1 LKELAEAGL
10 SEDTIIFYYGDHGSG
25 MPRSKRW
32 PYNSGLRVPLILYV
46 PEKWR
51 HLAPKDYKPGGK
63 TDRLVGFI
71 DFAPTLLSIAGIK
84 PPKHLQGYSFMGK
97 YAAPEQPY
105 IYGFRGRMD
114 ERYDMVRVVRDKRY
128 IYIRNYMPHKIYGQY
143 ISYMFKTP
151 TTQVWHDL
159 YHAGKLN
166 AVQSKF
172 WQTKPSEELYDL
184 ASDQDEVNNL
194 ADSKKHADILKRLR
208 NAQQALAVKIRD
220 VGFLP
225 EGEIHSRSGDGAPY
239 DMGHNDKAYPMERV
253 MNAAEIASMKSEPA
267 GKELAKLITDKDS
280 AVRYWAAM
288 GYLIRGEKAV
298 ALGREQLLEALND
311 KSTAVVCVAA
321 EALGR
326 YGKGKDQSVAI
337 DTLVKHADVSKN
349 SVFTSMLALNA
360 LDYVDDN
367 AKRHIATI
375 KVLPTKGK
383 ITPAR
388 MGNYVPNLINK
399 TTADLGLKVEP
410 KPKRPRKNR
419 K

>member
-1 LKELAEAGL
+1 VASLGAKGL
-10 SEDTIIFYYGDHGSG
+10 QA
-25 MPRSKRW
+25 R
-32 PYNSGLRVPLILYV
+32 
-46 PEKWR
+46 
-51 HLAPKDYKPGGK
+51 GK

-166 AVQSKF
+166 AAQSKF

-184 ASDQDEVNNL
+184 ASDRDEVNNL

-298 ALGREQLLEALND
+298 AAGREQLLEALND

-326 YGKGKDQSVAI
+326 YGKGKDQSTAI

-375 KVLPTKGK
+375 KALPTKGK

-388 MGNYVPNLINK
+388 MGNYVPNLIGK
-399 TTADLGLKVEP
+399 TTADLGVKVES

>member
-1 LKELAEAGL
+1 
-10 SEDTIIFYYGDHGSG
+10 
-25 MPRSKRW
+25 
-32 PYNSGLRVPLILYV
+32 
-46 PEKWR
+46 
-51 HLAPKDYKPGGK
+51 
-63 TDRLVGFI
+63 
-71 DFAPTLLSIAGIK
+71 
-84 PPKHLQGYSFMGK
+84 
-97 YAAPEQPY
+97 
-105 IYGFRGRMD
+105 
-114 ERYDMVRVVRDKRY
+114 
-128 IYIRNYMPHKIYGQY
+128 
-143 ISYMFKTP
+143 
-151 TTQVWHDL
+151 
-159 YHAGKLN
+159 
-166 AVQSKF
+166 
-172 WQTKPSEELYDL
+172 
-184 ASDQDEVNNL
+184 
-194 ADSKKHADILKRLR
+194 
-208 NAQQALAVKIRD
+208 
-220 VGFLP
+220 
-225 EGEIHSRSGDGAPY
+225 
-239 DMGHNDKAYPMERV
+239 

-298 ALGREQLLEALND
+298 ASGREQLLEALND

-326 YGKGKDQSVAI
+326 YGKGKDQSTAI

-360 LDYVDDN
+360 LDYVDDK

-388 MGNYVPNLINK
+388 MGSYVPNLISK
-399 TTADLGLKVEP
+399 TAADLGVKVES